1 MRVKRATSTFVVAD
15 FRGRIA
21 MNRLLPEKLLSGKSA
36 RLKLPYS
43 LATVWRQQLRYLP
56 AVFAVAFSAVL
67 STLQCG
73 LLVGILNIAA
83 RPIHRSES
91 HVWLASPGVR
101 GLGFGRPI
109 PLSWKSRLL
118 SQPEVRRVEEYL
130 CGFAQFQRPDG
141 STDQCSVVGMRL
153 EAGSLG
159 ALADLTPEMRRNL
172 TRPGTAVVYES
183 ELPLLGLGDTP
194 GEIGEVAGHRVE
206 IVGILRGGDGAGL
219 TPGLYCSLRTARELL
234 ALVSERQ
241 TTYLLAQCHTPEQA
255 LPLAQR
261 LEASYPDMDAMT
273 SGELAWRTQ
282 CYWLIKTRAGL
293 VLGFAAALGL
303 IVGAVV
309 TSQTLYGAN
318 VASLREYAVLR
329 ALGIPSWRL
338 RRLVLGQSFWVTLAG
353 LTLALPLTV
362 ILAHIAR
369 PMNVEVLLPPWLVAA
384 VGSLTLAV
392 GLLSGTG
399 ALRSLRQ
406 ADPSTLLR

>member
-1 MRVKRATSTFVVAD
+1 MRKLVPD
-15 FRGRIA
+15 H
-21 MNRLLPEKLLSGKSA
+21 LLSRKSA

-56 AVFAVAFSAVL
+56 AIFAVAFSAVL

-83 RPIHRSES
+83 RPIYRSDA

-101 GLGFGRPI
+101 GLGFGLPI
-109 PLSWKSRLL
+109 PLAWKSRLL

-153 EAGSLG
+153 EADSLG
-159 ALADLTPEMRRNL
+159 ALADLTPEMRRSL

-183 ELPLLGLGDTP
+183 ELPLLGLRDTP
-194 GEIGEVAGHRVE
+194 GEVGEVAGQRVE
-206 IVGILRGGDGAGL
+206 IIGILRGGDGAGL
-219 TPGLYCSLRTARELL
+219 TPALYCSLRTARALL
-234 ALVSERQ
+234 ASVSGRQ
-241 TTYLLAQCHTPEQA
+241 TTYLLAQCHAPEQA
-255 LPLAQR
+255 LDLARR
-261 LEASYPDMDAMT
+261 LGASYPDMDAMT

-309 TSQTLYGAN
+309 TSQTLYGAS

-329 ALGIPSWRL
+329 SLGIPRWRL

-392 GLLSGTG
+392 GLLSGTA

-406 ADPSTLLR
+406 ADPATLLR

>member
-1 MRVKRATSTFVVAD
+1 M
-15 FRGRIA
+15 
-21 MNRLLPEKLLSGKSA
+21 
-36 RLKLPYS
+36 KLPYS

-83 RPIHRSES
+83 RPIRRSDAD
-91 HVWLASPGVR
+91 VWLASPGVR

-109 PLSWKSRLL
+109 PLAWKTRLL

-141 STDQCSVVGMRL
+141 STDQCIVVGMRL

-159 ALADLTPEMRRNL
+159 ALQNLTPEMRRSL
-172 TRPGTAVVYES
+172 TRPGTAVVYRS
-183 ELPLLGLGDTP
+183 ELPLLGLRDTP
-194 GEIGEVAGHRVE
+194 GEVGEVAGHRVE
-206 IVGILRGGDGAGL
+206 IAGILRGGEGAGL
-219 TPGLYCSLRTARELL
+219 TPGLYCSLRTARALL
-234 ALVSERQ
+234 ASVSGRQ
-241 TTYLLAQCHTPEQA
+241 TTYLLAQCHLRGQGP
-255 LPLAQR
+255 R
-261 LEASYPDMDAMT
+261 LTRRLGASYSDMDAMT
-273 SGELAWRTQ
+273 NAEMAWRTQ
-282 CYWLIKTRAGL
+282 RYWLIKTRAGL
-293 VLGFAAALGL
+293 VLSFAAALGL
-303 IVGAVV
+303 VVGAVV
-309 TSQTLYGAN
+309 TSQTLYGAT

-329 ALGIPSWRL
+329 ALGIPRWRL

-369 PMNVEVLLPPWLVAA
+369 PLNVEVLLPLWLVAG
-384 VGSLTLAV
+384 VGGLTLAV
-392 GLLSGTG
+392 GLLSGIA

-406 ADPSTLLR
+406 ADPGTLLR

>member
-1 MRVKRATSTFVVAD
+1 MKNPFHA
-15 FRGRIA
+15 
-21 MNRLLPEKLLSGKSA
+21 RLPFCQSA

-43 LATVWRQQLRYLP
+43 LATVWRQRLRYLP
-56 AVFAVAFSAVL
+56 AVFAVAFSAIL

-83 RPIHRSES
+83 RPIRRSDA
-91 HVWLASPGVR
+91 HIWLASPGVR

-109 PLSWKSRLL
+109 PRAWKARLL

-130 CGFAQFQRPDG
+130 CEFAQFQRPDG
-141 STDQCSVVGMRL
+141 STDQCSVIGMRL
-153 EAGSLG
+153 EEGSLG
-159 ALADLTPEMRRNL
+159 ALADLTPEMRQSL

-183 ELPLLGLGDTP
+183 ELPLLGLRDRP
-194 GEIGEVAGHRVE
+194 GEVGEVAGHRVE

-234 ALVSERQ
+234 ASVSGRQ
-241 TTYLLAQCHTPEQA
+241 TTYLLAQCDGPEQGPA
-255 LPLAQR
+255 LAQR
-261 LEASYPDMDAMT
+261 LEASYPDMDTMT

-282 CYWLIKTRAGL
+282 SYWLIKTRAGL

-309 TSQTLYGAN
+309 TSQTLYGAS

-329 ALGIPSWRL
+329 ALGIPHRRL
-338 RRLVLGQSFWVTLAG
+338 RWLVLGQSFWVTLVG
-353 LTLALPLTV
+353 LMLALPLTV

-369 PMNVEVLLPPWLVAA
+369 PLNVEVLLPPWLVAA
-384 VGSLTLAV
+384 VGGLTLAV

-406 ADPSTLLR
+406 ADPATLLR

>member
-1 MRVKRATSTFVVAD
+1 MKRRTL
-15 FRGRIA
+15 
-21 MNRLLPEKLLSGKSA
+21 N
-36 RLKLPYS
+36 LPYS
-43 LATVWRQQLRYLP
+43 LATVWRQPLRYLP

-83 RPIHRSES
+83 RPIRRSDAD
-91 HVWLASPGVR
+91 VWLASPGVR

-109 PLSWKSRLL
+109 PVAWKARLL

-159 ALADLTPEMRRNL
+159 ALKDLTPEMRRHL

-183 ELPLLGLGDTP
+183 ELPLLGLRDTP
-194 GEIGEVAGHRVE
+194 GEVGEVAGHRVE
-206 IVGILRGGDGAGL
+206 IVGILRGGEGAGM
-219 TPGLYCSLRTARELL
+219 TPGLYCSLRTARGLL
-234 ALVSERQ
+234 AELSGRQ
-241 TTYLLAQCHTPEQA
+241 TTYLLAQSRNAEDA
-255 LPLAQR
+255 SRLAWR
-261 LEASYPDMDAMT
+261 LGANYADMDAMT
-273 SGELAWRTQ
+273 SGQMAWRTQ
-282 CYWLIKTRAGL
+282 RHWLIKTRAGL

-303 IVGAVV
+303 FVGAVV
-309 TSQTLYGAN
+309 TSQTLYGAT

-329 ALGIPSWRL
+329 ALGIPRERL

-353 LTLALPLTV
+353 LALALPLTV
-362 ILAHIAR
+362 ILARLAR
-369 PMNVEVLLPPWLVAA
+369 PMNVEVLLPPWLVAG
-384 VGSLTLAV
+384 VGALTLGI
-392 GLLSGTG
+392 GLVSGAG

-406 ADPSTLLR
+406 ADPATLLR

>member
-1 MRVKRATSTFVVAD
+1 MK
-15 FRGRIA
+15 
-21 MNRLLPEKLLSGKSA
+21 NLLPKHPLSRKSA

-43 LATVWRQQLRYLP
+43 LASVWRRPLRYLP

-83 RPIHRSES
+83 RPIHRSEA
-91 HVWLASPGVR
+91 HIWLASPGVR

-109 PLSWKSRLL
+109 PMAWKSRLL
-118 SQPEVRRVEEYL
+118 SQPEVQRVEEYL

-141 STDQCSVVGMRL
+141 STDQCSVVGMQL
-153 EAGSLG
+153 EAESLG
-159 ALADLTPEMRRNL
+159 ALADLTPQMRQSL

-183 ELPLLGLGDTP
+183 ELPLLGLRDTP
-194 GEIGEVAGHRVE
+194 GEVGEVAGHRVE

-219 TPGLYCSLRTARELL
+219 TPGLYCSLRTARALL
-234 ALVSERQ
+234 DSMSGRQ
-241 TTYLLAQCHTPEQA
+241 TTYLLAQCHVPEQA
-255 LPLAQR
+255 PVLARR
-261 LEASYPDMDAMT
+261 LEASYADMDAMT

-282 CYWLIKTRAGL
+282 CYWLVKTRAGL

-309 TSQTLYGAN
+309 TSQTLYGAS
-318 VASLREYAVLR
+318 VASLPEYAVLR
-329 ALGIPSWRL
+329 ALGIPRWRL
-338 RRLVLGQSFWVTLAG
+338 KRLVLGQSFWVTVAG
-353 LTLALPLTV
+353 LILALPLTV

-392 GLLSGTG
+392 GLLSGTA

-406 ADPSTLLR
+406 ADPATLLR

>member
-1 MRVKRATSTFVVAD
+1 MRK
-15 FRGRIA
+15 
-21 MNRLLPEKLLSGKSA
+21 LLPEHLRSRRPA
-36 RLKLPYS
+36 RLRLPYA

-83 RPIHRSES
+83 RPIHRSDA

-109 PLSWKSRLL
+109 PLAWKSRLL
-118 SQPEVRRVEEYL
+118 SQPEIRRVEEYL

-153 EAGSLG
+153 EADSLG
-159 ALADLTPEMRRNL
+159 ALADLTPEMRRSL

-183 ELPLLGLGDTP
+183 ELPLLGLRDTP
-194 GEIGEVAGHRVE
+194 GEIGEVSGHRVE
-206 IVGILRGGDGAGL
+206 IVGILRGGYGAGL
-219 TPGLYCSLRTARELL
+219 TPGLYCSLRTARALL
-234 ALVSERQ
+234 DSVTGRQ
-241 TTYLLAQCHTPEQA
+241 TTYLLAQCHASAQGPA
-255 LPLAQR
+255 LARR

-303 IVGAVV
+303 VVGAVV
-309 TSQTLYGAN
+309 TSQTLYGAS

-329 ALGIPSWRL
+329 ALGIPRWRL
-338 RRLVLGQSFWVTLAG
+338 RRLVLGQAFWVTLAG
-353 LTLALPLTV
+353 LALALPLTV

-392 GLLSGTG
+392 GLLSGT
-399 ALRSLRQ
+399 ASLRSLRQ
-406 ADPSTLLR
+406 ADPATLLR